1 MALAGGGGRH
11 TEYTKYTA
19 NAHNE
24 TFTLHSCAIS
34 RESFMQMFYAKIC
47 VPGRRLDSDAWT
59 SCRWVET
66 GSWTRSGLGERVQ
79 RHFRDILAHEASSAI
94 CSVTFIRV

>member
-1 MALAGGGGRH
+1 MALAGCGRH
-11 TEYTKYTA
+11 TEYTKYTD

-47 VPGRRLDSDAWT
+47 VPGRRLDDLQVGGD
-59 SCRWVET
+59 RE
-66 GSWTRSGLGERVQ
+66 LGEVRAGGACAAA
-79 RHFRDILAHEASSAI
+79 FS
-94 CSVTFIRV
+94 

>member
-1 MALAGGGGRH
+1 MAMVRWGGGVERRWRRRQH

-47 VPGRRLDSDAWT
+47 VPGRRLDT
-59 SCRWVET
+59 T
-66 GSWTRSGLGERVQ
+66 GRASGGVG
-79 RHFRDILAHEASSAI
+79 LAA
-94 CSVTFIRV
+94 